1 MLNIAELKA
10 FELNGYHV
18 IDNLL
23 STKLLEQTRE
33 AFDRLE
39 SYRNLIDLDG
49 FFLQIA
55 SHSDLYSVIA
65 SILNSPPQLLQFD
78 GINRQ
83 QGQGDQTWHADF
95 FFYCDRPLMLNVGIY
110 LDDLEL
116 SNGPLYVVPKS
127 HHFGQ
132 PPPSNSDHLS
142 NQLSLTVSAGSAV
155 IFDCALWHRGGGN
168 VSDQPR
174 RAIFPTYGHY
184 WMKRFESWMPEPT
197 STRFP
202 NADTAELRTLLGIS
216 LEEPSAYSGYDEKLI
231 VRKDSDGNWI

>member
-95 FFYCDRPLMLNVGIY
+95 FFLTIAEISWLLL
-110 LDDLEL
+110 LDDCTDILVL
-116 SNGPLYVVPKS
+116 
-127 HHFGQ
+127 
-132 PPPSNSDHLS
+132 
-142 NQLSLTVSAGSAV
+142 
-155 IFDCALWHRGGGN
+155 
-168 VSDQPR
+168 
-174 RAIFPTYGHY
+174 
-184 WMKRFESWMPEPT
+184 
-197 STRFP
+197 
-202 NADTAELRTLLGIS
+202 
-216 LEEPSAYSGYDEKLI
+216 
-231 VRKDSDGNWI
+231 